1 MAKFSRFDPKNK
13 KKHKHKF
20 NSKDHEG
27 PRIKSTETKRKVKVK
42 FNHTV
47 TNTQFVGKKF
57 AVTYRDKKNNKTSRA
72 IFDYVVVS
80 TVHFSD
86 PYIPE

>member
-27 PRIKSTETKRKVKVK
+27 SRIKSTETKRKVKSN
-42 FNHTV
+42 FNKLMV
-47 TNTQFVGKKF
+47 N
-57 AVTYRDKKNNKTSRA
+57 
-72 IFDYVVVS
+72 DY
-80 TVHFSD
+80 D
-86 PYIPE
+86 YIDRTEEF

>member
-27 PRIKSTETKRKVKVK
+27 PRIKSTETKRKVKVNFDK
-42 FNHTV
+42 FMV
-47 TNTQFVGKKF
+47 
-57 AVTYRDKKNNKTSRA
+57 D
-72 IFDYVVVS
+72 DY
-80 TVHFSD
+80 D
-86 PYIPE
+86 YIDRTEDI